1 MTRTVSVT
9 ELLRN
14 FSDLLDRVVY
24 VGEHLVLTRGNKVV
38 AELRPMPVGRRLGD
52 LPEVLASLPRLA
64 PGDAEVFARDIEE
77 GRTELASEEV
87 RDPWES

>member
-24 VGEHLVLTRGNKVV
+24 VGEHLVLTRGGKVV
-38 AELRPMPVGRRLGD
+38 AELGPMPVGRRLGD